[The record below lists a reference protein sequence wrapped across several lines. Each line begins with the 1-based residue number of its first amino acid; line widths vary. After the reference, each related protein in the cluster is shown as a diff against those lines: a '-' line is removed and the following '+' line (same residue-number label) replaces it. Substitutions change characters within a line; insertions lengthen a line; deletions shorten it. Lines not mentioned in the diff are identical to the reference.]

1 MNKQF
6 TFMRPTPGKQQG
18 ATLIIALVFMV
29 ALTLLGA
36 TAAQNSGLE
45 ERMSSNTRNR
55 DLAFQAAE
63 AALKYVQLNLSSGDN
78 LRSQNYSGSTAG
90 YRTYNATL
98 ADDAT
103 YWGTT
108 FVWSDATAKHPADTI
123 AGVASQPYY
132 IVEKMPNVG
141 AVEYYRVT
149 ARGVGGDANA
159 VVILQAA
166 YSYNPSSP

>member
-1 MNKQF
+1 MNTFTRMQSVPRKQH
-6 TFMRPTPGKQQG
+6 G
-18 ATLIIALVFMV
+18 ATLIIALVFLV

-63 AALKYVQLNLSSGDN
+63 AALRYVQANLSSGDN
-78 LRSQNYSGSTAG
+78 IRSLDYSGSTTG
-90 YRTYNATL
+90 LRIYNAAL

-103 YWGTT
+103 FWGTT
-108 FVWSDATAKHPADTI
+108 FVWSTATARNSTDVI
-123 AGVASQPYY
+123 SQVASQPLFVVDRMPP
-132 IVEKMPNVG
+132 IGTVEI
-141 AVEYYRVT
+141 YRVT
-149 ARGVGGDANA
+149 ARGVGRDGNA

-166 YSYNPSSP
+166 YSFTP

>member
-1 MNKQF
+1 MSGHPKLIQSAPN
-6 TFMRPTPGKQQG
+6 QQRG
-18 ATLIIALVFMV
+18 ATLIIALVFMA

-45 ERMSSNTRNR
+45 ERMASNTHNR

-78 LRSQNYSGSTAG
+78 LRSLNYAGSTAG
-90 YRTYNATL
+90 LSTFNVNH
-98 ADDAT
+98 ADDST

-108 FVWSDATAKHPADTI
+108 FVWNDTTARHPTDTI
-123 AGVASQPYY
+123 TQVASQPYY

-141 AVEYYRVT
+141 TTEYYRVT

-166 YSYNPSSP
+166 YTYTP